1 MGFELFLFLALG
13 FVAIIAAAGMIISN
27 NAVHSALF
35 LIANFGCVALLY
47 LMLDAPFLSMVQIA
61 VYAGAIMVLFLFV
74 IMLLGAEQATD
85 NDRSLRWV
93 TTAATVLG
101 ASLLFAVAIPF
112 VLSGGVDLPEPPQAD
127 PMVRVVH
134 AANVDA
140 DTPVTVTVAGE
151 SLDEPVV
158 IDNFIFGD
166 VAPAEGFLTLPAGEY
181 MVSLAANDSTVYEAP
196 VTFAGDDIVTVVA
209 YGDDP
214 TNIDLAVLP
223 NSFATSG
230 ENQARIV
237 IANLFSEA
245 PLYVVEKGR
254 NQRLDVDT
262 ETNDIND
269 ATLVAGAALGEG
281 NVVNFR
287 EGTANFGIYQLLN
300 GEYQEITPVD
310 DYEVEAGQEH
320 MMLLIAD
327 YAATPDI
334 SGNVR
339 MRVLYRNAG
348 TLDIETLESFGSPGD
363 IGRQLFT
370 VYLLPVNLVGFLLLV
385 ALIGVIVLTR
395 PEGIQKEGRSTRNR
409 RRKVARPLVGVISQ
423 QTGRDVVV
431 DTPRLDD
438 GSGD

>member
-35 LIANFGCVALLY
+35 LIANFGCVALLF

-85 NDRSLRWV
+85 NDRSLQWV
-93 TTAATVLG
+93 TRIATFLA
-101 ASLLFAVAIPF
+101 ASLLFAFAIPF
-112 VLSGGVDLPEPPQAD
+112 VLSGGVELPEPPEAD

-134 AANVDA
+134 TANVDVT
-140 DTPVTVTVAGE
+140 TPVTVTITGE

-158 IDNFIFGD
+158 IDDFIFGD
-166 VAPAEGFLTLPAGEY
+166 VEPAEGYLTLPAGDY
-181 MVSLAANDSTVYEAP
+181 TVSLAANDETVFEEP
-196 VTFAGDDIVTVVA
+196 VTFAGNDIVTVAA
-209 YGDDP
+209 YGDSGEA
-214 TNIDLAVLP
+214 ISLAALP
-223 NSFATSG
+223 NDFTATLQD
-230 ENQARIV
+230 QARIV
-237 IANLFSEA
+237 VTNLYGDA

-254 NQRLDVDT
+254 NQRLDVD
-262 ETNDIND
+262 ETSNEITD
-269 ATLVAGAALGEG
+269 ATLVEELAYGETE
-281 NVVNFR
+281 VVTFR
-287 EGTANFGIYQLLN
+287 EGTANFGVYQLVN
-300 GEYQEITPVD
+300 GVFEEITPID
-310 DYEVEAGQEH
+310 DYSVVSGTEH
-320 MMLLIAD
+320 MMLLTAD
-327 YAATPDI
+327 YVSTPNLAGDY
-334 SGNVR
+334 R
-339 MRVLYRNAG
+339 LRVLYRNAG
-348 TLDIETLESFGSPGD
+348 TLDIDTFESFGSPGD
-363 IGRQLFT
+363 IGQQLFT

-385 ALIGVIVLTR
+385 ALVGVIVLTR
-395 PEGIQKEGRSTRNR
+395 PEGITKEGRSTRNR